1 MRDWSFSMTS
11 ISMTVRRAALAAGCV
26 ALAGCMDITV
36 QNNNNP
42 DRIRATNT
50 PGDVQGLISGT
61 FQRWW
66 PNVYSTTPT
75 VMFGSMGYEFAT
87 PFLCFAGQPMEQ
99 EPRPAWNNSSAF
111 TNANVSRDTWRNF
124 YGVISLANDGLQAL
138 NRGVHIGALI
148 VSTDKK
154 DTIGA
159 DDTRARVFAKLMQGV
174 AHGYLALMF
183 DKAVI
188 LDERANVDTLVTPT
202 YAPYPEVMTAAIT
215 MIKAAIAM
223 ADTSTFTLPTDGW
236 IPGLAY
242 TSKDLARLGHT
253 FIARF
258 ETYVARSATERA
270 AVNWAD
276 VMAQV
281 DAGITAD
288 FAPIGSPTGISDSYK
303 QVAARVRAVPGD
315 YMRGGYWLVGPSD
328 STDGWKNWVATPVA
342 NRVAFTMRTQ
352 DRRIHGAG
360 GPTTAGA
367 YFNYSTNIAFFNPTR
382 GTYLQ
387 TFYYYTRYGAGTTY
401 NNGPLVAIGRTEMDL
416 LKAEALVR
424 LNRAAEAIPLINK
437 TRVAN
442 GKLPAIDINGP
453 PDVAGCV
460 PRKTTGACGGLW
472 DALRYEKRIEGA
484 GVDGQVSYWDA
495 RGWNT
500 LAKNSFIQFPLPAL
514 ELEIQ
519 RQPIYT
525 YGGGGAGSAPDPT
538 WDKCPAGVNLAR
550 CS

>member
-1 MRDWSFSMTS
+1 MTNRS
-11 ISMTVRRAALAAGCV
+11 IARRV
-26 ALAGCMDITV
+26 AWVVACGTLVACADLTV

-42 DRIRATNT
+42 DRVRATNT
-50 PGDVQGLISGT
+50 PGDVQALISST

-75 VMFGSMGYEFAT
+75 VMFGSMGYEFST

-99 EPRPAWNNSSAF
+99 EPRPAWNNNSAF
-111 TNANVSRDTWRNF
+111 TNANVSSTTWLNF
-124 YGVISLANDGLQAL
+124 YGVISLANDGLSAL
-138 NRGVHIGALI
+138 NRGVRIGNLVVTAN
-148 VSTDKK
+148 K

-159 DDTRARVFAKLMQGV
+159 DDARARAFGKFMQGV
-174 AHGYLALMF
+174 AHGYLALMW

-188 LDERANVDTLVTPT
+188 IDEKTNVDTLVTPT
-202 YAPYPEVMTAAIT
+202 YAPYPDVMAAAIN
-215 MIKAAIAM
+215 MLKASIAIS
-223 ADTSTFTLPTDGW
+223 DTSTFTIPDVGW
-236 IPGLAY
+236 IPGLTY
-242 TSKDLARLGHT
+242 TNKDLSRLAHT

-270 AVNWAD
+270 AVNWPD
-276 VMAQV
+276 VIAQV
-281 DAGITAD
+281 DAGIAAD
-288 FAPIGSPTGISDSYK
+288 FAPIGSPTGLSDSYK
-303 QVAARVRAVPGD
+303 QVAARVRTVAGD

-342 NRVAFTMRTQ
+342 NRVAFQMRTK
-352 DRRIHGAG
+352 DRRIIGAASV
-360 GPTTAGA
+360 TAPGT
-367 YFNYSTNIAFFNPTR
+367 YFTYDANIAFFNPTR

-387 TFYYYTRYGAGTTY
+387 TFYYYHRYGSGTTY
-401 NNGPLVAIGRTEMDL
+401 NNGPLAAIGRTEMDL

-424 LNRAAEAIPLINK
+424 LNRATEAIPLINK

-442 GKLPAIDINGP
+442 GQLPPIDINGP
-453 PDVAGCV
+453 PDTPGCV
-460 PRKTTGACGGLW
+460 PRKTTGACGSLW

-484 GVDGQVSYWDA
+484 CVDGQVSYWDA

-500 LAKNSFIQFPLPAL
+500 LAANSFIMFPIPGR

-519 RQPIYT
+519 RLPVYT
-525 YGGGGAGSAPDPT
+525 YGGGGPGSAPTPT
-538 WDKCPAGVNLAR
+538 WDKCPASITLAR

>member
-1 MRDWSFSMTS
+1 M
-11 ISMTVRRAALAAGCV
+11 IRRLALVAAGTALV
-26 ALAGCMDITV
+26 ACTDLAV
-36 QNNNNP
+36 PNNNNP
-42 DRIRATNT
+42 DRLRATNT
-50 PGDVQGLISGT
+50 PGDVQALIAGT

-66 PNVYSTTPT
+66 PNVYSNTPT
-75 VMFGSMGYEFAT
+75 VMFGSMGYEFST
-87 PFLCFAGQPMEQ
+87 PFLCFAGQPMEK
-99 EPRPAWNNSSAF
+99 EPRPAWNNNSSF
-111 TNANVSRDTWRNF
+111 TNANVSSTTWLNF

-138 NRGVHIGALI
+138 DRGVRIGTLI
-148 VSTDKK
+148 VSADKR
-154 DTIGA
+154 DTVGA
-159 DDTRARVFAKLMQGV
+159 DDARARAFAKLMQGV
-174 AHGYLALMF
+174 AHGYLALMW

-188 LDERANVDTLVTPT
+188 IDEHADVDTLATPT
-202 YAPYPEVMTAAIT
+202 YSPYPEVMAAAIK
-215 MIKAAIAM
+215 MLKESIAIS
-223 ADTSTFTLPTDGW
+223 DTSTFTLPTDGW

-242 TSKDLARLGHT
+242 TNKDLSRLAHT

-258 ETYVARSATERA
+258 ETYVSRSAAERA

-276 VMAQV
+276 VIAQV

-288 FAPIGSPTGISDSYK
+288 FAPIGSPTGLSDSYK
-303 QVAARVRAVPGD
+303 QVAARVRTVPGD
-315 YMRGGYWLVGPSD
+315 YMRGGYWLVGPAD

-342 NRVAFTMRTQ
+342 NRVAFQMRTQ
-352 DRRIHGAG
+352 DRRIVGAA
-360 GPTTAGA
+360 GPTAAGS
-367 YFNYSTNIAFFNPTR
+367 YFAFNSNIAFFNPTR

-387 TFYYYTRYGAGTTY
+387 TFYYYLRYGAGTSY
-401 NNGPLVAIGRTEMDL
+401 NNGPLVAIGRTEMDM

-424 LNRAAEAIPLINK
+424 LNRASEAIPLINK

-442 GKLPAIDINGP
+442 GKLPPIDINGP

-484 GVDGQVSYWDA
+484 GVDGQVAYWDA

-500 LAKNSFIQFPLPAL
+500 LAENSFIMFPIPGR

-525 YGGGGAGSAPDPT
+525 YGGGGPGSAPTPT
-538 WDKCPAGVNLAR
+538 WDKCPTGVNLAR

>member
-1 MRDWSFSMTS
+1 MTHSMRLA
-11 ISMTVRRAALAAGCV
+11 RRAALLAAVSTLGS
-26 ALAGCMDITV
+26 CMDLAV
-36 QNNNNP
+36 ANNNNP
-42 DRIRATNT
+42 DRLRATNT
-50 PGDVQGLISGT
+50 AGDVQALIAGT

-75 VMFGSMGYEFAT
+75 VMFGSMGYEFST

-111 TNANVSRDTWRNF
+111 TNANVSSTTWLNF

-138 NRGVHIGALI
+138 DRGVQIG
-148 VSTDKK
+148 TN
-154 DTIGA
+154 GA
-159 DDTRARVFAKLMQGV
+159 DNTRARAFAKFMQGV
-174 AHGYLALMF
+174 AHGYLALMW

-188 LDERANVDTLVTPT
+188 LDEKANVDTLVTPT
-202 YAPYPEVMTAAIT
+202 YSEYPEVMAAAIK
-215 MIKAAIAM
+215 MLKEPIAIS
-223 ADTSTFTLPTDGW
+223 DTATFTIPSTGW
-236 IPGLAY
+236 IPGLTY
-242 TSKDLARLGHT
+242 TSKDLSRLAHT

-270 AVNWAD
+270 AVNWND

-288 FAPIGSPTGISDSYK
+288 FAPIGSPTGLSDSYK
-303 QVAARVRAVPGD
+303 QVAARVRTVPGD
-315 YMRGGYWLVGPSD
+315 YMRGGYWLVGPAD

-342 NRVAFTMRTQ
+342 QRTAFQMRTQ
-352 DRRIHGAG
+352 DRRIIGAG
-360 GPTTAGA
+360 SITAPGTYFA
-367 YFNYSTNIAFFNPTR
+367 YDANIAFFNPTR

-387 TFYYYTRYGAGTTY
+387 TYYYYLRYGAGTTF
-401 NNGPLVAIGRTEMDL
+401 NNGPLVAIGRTEMDM

-424 LNRAAEAIPLINK
+424 LGRASEAIALINK

-442 GKLPAIDINGP
+442 GKLPAVTIDGP

-484 GVDGQVSYWDA
+484 GVDGQVAFWDA

-500 LAKNSFIQFPLPAL
+500 LAANSFIQFPLPGR

-525 YGGGGAGSAPDPT
+525 YGGGGAGSAPPPT
-538 WDKCPAGVNLAR
+538 WDKCPAGVTLAR

>member
-1 MRDWSFSMTS
+1 MMLRS
-11 ISMTVRRAALAAGCV
+11 IARRMAWVAAGGALV
-26 ALAGCMDITV
+26 ACADLTV
-36 QNNNNP
+36 PNNNNP
-42 DRIRATNT
+42 DRVRATST
-50 PGDVQGLISGT
+50 PGDVQALISST

-75 VMFGSMGYEFAT
+75 VMFGSMGYEFST

-99 EPRPAWNNSSAF
+99 EPRPAWNNNSSF
-111 TNANVSRDTWRNF
+111 TNANVSSTTWLNF

-138 NRGVHIGALI
+138 ERGVKLGAL
-148 VSTDKK
+148 VVTANK

-159 DDTRARVFAKLMQGV
+159 DDARARAFAKLMQGV
-174 AHGYLALMF
+174 AHGYLALMW

-188 LDERANVDTLVTPT
+188 IDEHADVDTLATPT
-202 YAPYPEVMTAAIT
+202 YAPYPEVMAAAIN
-215 MIKAAIAM
+215 MLKVSIAIS
-223 ADTSTFTLPTDGW
+223 DTSTFTLPSVGW
-236 IPGLAY
+236 IPGLTY
-242 TSKDLARLGHT
+242 TNKDLSRLAHT

-258 ETYVARSATERA
+258 ETYVARSPAERA

-276 VMAQV
+276 VIAQV
-281 DAGITAD
+281 DASITAD
-288 FAPIGSPTGISDSYK
+288 FAPIGSPTGLSDSYK
-303 QVAARVRAVPGD
+303 QVAARVRTVAGD
-315 YMRGGYWLVGPSD
+315 YMRGGYWLVGPAD

-342 NRVAFTMRTQ
+342 NRVAFQMRSQ
-352 DRRIHGAG
+352 DRRIIGAA
-360 GPTTAGA
+360 GPTAPGA
-367 YFNYSTNIAFFNPTR
+367 YFAYDVNIAFFNPTR

-387 TFYYYTRYGAGTTY
+387 TFYYYLRYGAGTTF
-401 NNGPLVAIGRTEMDL
+401 NNGPLVAIGRTELDM
-416 LKAEALVR
+416 LKAEALIR
-424 LNRAAEAIPLINK
+424 LNRATEAVPLINK

-442 GKLPAIDINGP
+442 GKLPAVDINGP

-472 DALRYEKRIEGA
+472 DAMRFEKRIEGA

-500 LAKNSFIQFPLPAL
+500 LAANSFIQFPIPGR

-519 RQPIYT
+519 RLPIYT
-525 YGGGGAGSAPDPT
+525 YGGGGSGSAPTPT
-538 WDKCPAGVNLAR
+538 WDKCPAAVTLAR

>member
-1 MRDWSFSMTS
+1 
-11 ISMTVRRAALAAGCV
+11 
-26 ALAGCMDITV
+26 
-36 QNNNNP
+36 
-42 DRIRATNT
+42 
-50 PGDVQGLISGT
+50 
-61 FQRWW
+61 
-66 PNVYSTTPT
+66 
-75 VMFGSMGYEFAT
+75 
-87 PFLCFAGQPMEQ
+87 
-99 EPRPAWNNSSAF
+99 
-111 TNANVSRDTWRNF
+111 
-124 YGVISLANDGLQAL
+124 
-138 NRGVHIGALI
+138 
-148 VSTDKK
+148 
-154 DTIGA
+154 
-159 DDTRARVFAKLMQGV
+159 MQGV
-174 AHGYLALMF
+174 AHGYLALMW

-202 YAPYPEVMTAAIT
+202 YSPYPEVMAAAIA
-215 MIKAAIAM
+215 MIKAAIAI
-223 ADTSTFTLPTDGW
+223 ADTSTFTLPIDGW

-276 VMAQV
+276 VIAQV

-288 FAPIGSPTGISDSYK
+288 FAPIGSPTGLSDTYK
-303 QVAARVRAVPGD
+303 QVAARVRAVPATTCAVATGSS
-315 YMRGGYWLVGPSD
+315 GQSD
-328 STDGWKNWVATPVA
+328 STEGWKNWVATPVA
-342 NRVAFTMRTQ
+342 NRVAFH
-352 DRRIHGAG
+352 DAHAGSAHHRRGRSDDCRRLLQLQ
-360 GPTTAGA
+360 P
-367 YFNYSTNIAFFNPTR
+367 NIAFFNPTR

-401 NNGPLVAIGRTEMDL
+401 NNGPLVAIGRTEMDM

-424 LNRAAEAIPLINK
+424 LNRASEAIPLINK

-484 GVDGQVSYWDA
+484 GVDGQVAYWDA

-500 LAKNSFIQFPLPAL
+500 LAKNSFIQFPIAGARARDSAAADLHVRRRRSPEALP
-514 ELEIQ
+514 IQ
-519 RQPIYT
+519 HGT
-525 YGGGGAGSAPDPT
+525 SAPR
-538 WDKCPAGVNLAR
+538 A
-550 CS
+550 